1 MGWQTID
8 AKKIILIS
16 RYYKRIGQTTHLR
29 VWLLTFHMKKREI
42 SWGQNHFPQD
52 LWPPQVT
59 SLTWGTREGETLT
72 LLQSV
77 AEPPL
82 SSCGPGLP
90 KVAAMEGHSIIM
102 GCLEAS
108 LSPML
113 WLPKYPPPCAGHS
126 QDPQASPHCKIIP
139 EPANGTTL
147 TCDLQVAVQSGLSI
161 LVSIAMHMSV
171 YSSRSSLLWSIK
183 GKKTFSAWFLLR

>member
-1 MGWQTID
+1 M
-8 AKKIILIS
+8 
-16 RYYKRIGQTTHLR
+16 
-29 VWLLTFHMKKREI
+29 
-42 SWGQNHFPQD
+42 SWGQHHFLQD

-59 SLTWGTREGETLT
+59 SLTRRSREAETLT

-82 SSCGPGLP
+82 SSRGPGLP
-90 KVAAMEGHSIIM
+90 KVAAVEGHSIIM

-108 LSPML
+108 LSPMP
-113 WLPKYPPPCAGHS
+113 WLLKHPPPCAGHS

-147 TCDLQVAVQSGLSI
+147 ACDLQVAVQSRLSI

-171 YSSRSSLLWSIK
+171 CSRSSLLWSVK
-183 GKKTFSAWFLLR
+183 SKNTFSAWFFLR